1 MNLTTTITLYLFSSL
16 TLTAALPNSDLQ
28 ARGFFFRKLASA
40 LGHCDNSPDSRSG
53 NTPLKARG
61 GRCSKPKVVDSPS
74 PSESPSF
81 SPKVTYICRNKLPQ
95 CGVPHGP
102 FCEKHCECSMFGDIT
117 CEKRLPAYPITVRQH
132 HKQERE
138 ALCTKAC
145 HCEMVERYPRNDLIQ
160 SPGLVDRVRSV

>member
-40 LGHCDNSPDSRSG
+40 LGHCDNSPDPRSG

-61 GRCSKPKVVDSPS
+61 GLCSKSKVVDSPTPSGS
-74 PSESPSF
+74 PNF
-81 SPKVTYICRNKLPQ
+81 SSRVTYICRNKLPQ
-95 CGVPHGP
+95 CGEPHGP
-102 FCEKHCECSMFGDIT
+102 FCEKHCECSMIGDIT

-145 HCEMVERYPRNDLIQ
+145 HCEMVER
-160 SPGLVDRVRSV
+160 